1 MGTAWARREEQ
12 SLHAVP
18 WEAGAAVGHSAG
30 LGWWQLLRSD
40 TGLIDKQ
47 QQTSLP
53 GAGMGLCPQKLWGR
67 TPVLAVGQDHT
78 HLG

>member
-1 MGTAWARREEQ
+1 LHQFPGGVGAARARQEER

-18 WEAGAAVGHSAG
+18 WEAGAAVGHSTG
-30 LGWWQLLRSD
+30 WGWWQLLHSG

-53 GAGMGLCPQKLWGR
+53 GAGMELFL
-67 TPVLAVGQDHT
+67 
-78 HLG
+78 